1 MNSEEAAKEIVNI
14 FARNNL
20 SPEQEDALN
29 MAIDALVMKNK
40 YSWIFRDTEPWHKES
55 EKLNLVEEAL
65 DIRLFIWQR
74 TFIYGHGYRQYGDT
88 TARILKELLSEDK
101 GPIIMYCLGAP
112 MNGFY
117 TEAMCEM
124 KAKLDD
130 FGIKTREIIKKR
142 Y

>member
-1 MNSEEAAKEIVNI
+1 MNSEEAIKEIVNI
-14 FARNNL
+14 FAQHKL

-29 MAIDALVMKNK
+29 MAIDALIMKNK
-40 YSWIFRDTEPWHKES
+40 YSWIFRDTEPWSKQS

-74 TFIYGHGYRQYGDT
+74 TFIYGHGFRQYGDT

-101 GPIIMYCLGAP
+101 EPITLYCLGSCR
-112 MNGFY
+112 NGFY
-117 TEAMCEM
+117 NEALCEM

>member
-1 MNSEEAAKEIVNI
+1 MNSEEAIKEIVNI
-14 FARNNL
+14 FEHNEL

-29 MAIDALVMKNK
+29 MAIDALIMKNK
-40 YSWIFRDTEPWHKES
+40 YSWIFRDVEPWRKES

-74 TFIYGHGYRQYGDT
+74 TFIYGRGYRQYGDT

-101 GPIIMYCLGAP
+101 EPIIMYCLGAS
-112 MNGFY
+112 MNRFY
-117 TEAMCEM
+117 AKTMCEM